1 MAWLNLTIPNQTV
14 KNGLKT
20 KKIKLLQMIIFLKK
34 QTFSFCKFFK
44 KLFKAMRMCAI
55 FGPKMVHLP
64 QAFFFFWKIIKIII
78 IYLLAHLIVENFKT
92 ILPEDPEL

>member
-1 MAWLNLTIPNQTV
+1 
-14 KNGLKT
+14 
-20 KKIKLLQMIIFLKK
+20 
-34 QTFSFCKFFK
+34 
-44 KLFKAMRMCAI
+44 MRMCAI

-92 ILPEDPEL
+92 ILPEDPELWRCAIFGLKMTHENFSENLFMSLVSFTPAYLHAKN